1 MKSLYAALVFF
12 TRLPFWR
19 LYNPPAEAFKSIV
32 NYWWFAGIIT
42 GGIMAAGYFAAAHL
56 FPALIAAI
64 VAVVLRLLATG
75 ALHEDGLA
83 DLCDGFGGGTT
94 RERILAIMKDSFIG
108 SYGVIG
114 LIIYFL
120 LLCSAIAALPRE
132 VAPYVILFGDI
143 FSKALS
149 AHIIQLLPYAR
160 REEESKAKV
169 VYVKMSL
176 LFLLINLVVM
186 TASLLLLHH
195 FVSPYMCNLGWRQ
208 VALLALVPAI
218 LFLLLIALM
227 KRRIGGYTGDCCG
240 ALFLLCEL
248 SFYLTFTTFAL

>member
-176 LFLLINLVVM
+176 LFLLINL
-186 TASLLLLHH
+186 HH

-208 VALLALVPAI
+208 VALLALVPVT

>member
-120 LLCSAIAALPRE
+120 LLCFALALCAYYPIAAIR
-132 VAPYVILFGDI
+132 
-143 FSKALS
+143 
-149 AHIIQLLPYAR
+149 
-160 REEESKAKV
+160 AK
-169 VYVKMSL
+169 
-176 LFLLINLVVM
+176 
-186 TASLLLLHH
+186 
-195 FVSPYMCNLGWRQ
+195 
-208 VALLALVPAI
+208 
-218 LFLLLIALM
+218 
-227 KRRIGGYTGDCCG
+227 GGGEQG
-240 ALFLLCEL
+240 QGGLC
-248 SFYLTFTTFAL
+248 

>member
-83 DLCDGFGGGTT
+83 DLC
-94 RERILAIMKDSFIG
+94 
-108 SYGVIG
+108 
-114 LIIYFL
+114 YFL
-120 LLCSAIAALPRE
+120 LLCSALAALPRE

-160 REEESKAKV
+160 KEEESKAKV

-186 TASLLLLHH
+186 AASLLLLHH
-195 FVSPYMCNLGWRQ
+195 FVAPYMCNLGWRQ
-208 VALLALVPAI
+208 VALLALVPVI